1 MIFIILGNRFYFFMK
16 IMIWFVINLLV
27 ISNRDLIGLGLDRI
41 GLFRYSEMEDY
52 FNLEDKRRV
61 FLFFKN
67 FL

>member
-1 MIFIILGNRFYFFMK
+1 MIR
-16 IMIWFVINLLV
+16 FVINLLV